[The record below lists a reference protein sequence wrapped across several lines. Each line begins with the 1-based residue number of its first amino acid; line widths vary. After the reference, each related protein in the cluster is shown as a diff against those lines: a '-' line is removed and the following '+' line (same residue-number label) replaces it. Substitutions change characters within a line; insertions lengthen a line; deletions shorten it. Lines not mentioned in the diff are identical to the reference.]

1 MHVCEFNLTYTVNM
15 KNWDLTAAQRH
26 IQYSD
31 RKYQIIKGIL
41 RIPVEEASLIVR
53 DKSLPCLIT
62 VIYEKSLWQLSSGI
76 VKISNKYI
84 FWLQVETYPSQ
95 WRIIW
100 LSGLTQSHCG
110 MNIPTQ
116 WYLLRHITDPLQLF
130 ITQKQYTQKCW
141 VTLQTSC
148 VITDRS
154 ESAVVSEFELRVPQG
169 QFSAL

>member
-1 MHVCEFNLTYTVNM
+1 MYCYMHVCEFNSTYTVSM
-15 KNWDLTAAQRH
+15 KNWDLTVTQRH

-76 VKISNKYI
+76 VKISNKFI

-100 LSGLTQSHCG
+100 LSGFTQSQPSDICYG
-110 MNIPTQ
+110 T
-116 WYLLRHITDPLQLF
+116 LLILCSCSSHRNSIHRNAEWLSRHPV
-130 ITQKQYTQKCW
+130 W
-141 VTLQTSC
+141 
-148 VITDRS
+148 
-154 ESAVVSEFELRVPQG
+154 
-169 QFSAL
+169 